1 MGRTALAMLLCAAA
15 LVAAAAITPARA
27 QTCLVD
33 VLGIAVVEPVA
44 ATEEAKAVAR
54 DIADLIAGRLESDAL
69 FARIPAE
76 VFPQGPQDIRG
87 RPNWLD
93 WRRVRADILMTGDLV
108 LLSNGEYEFRFRVWD
123 IRFER
128 EITNIVTMAPGKDW
142 DRVADALH
150 TTLTERV
157 VDVAATRCRPPE
169 GQRANPF
176 RRLTA

>member
-1 MGRTALAMLLCAAA
+1 MGRLALATFCAAA
-15 LVAAAAITPARA
+15 VLASLSGKPARA

-33 VLGIAVVEPVA
+33 VLGIAVLEPVA
-44 ATEEAKAVAR
+44 TTEEARAVGR
-54 DIADLIAGRLESDAL
+54 DIANVVAARLETDAL

-76 VFPQGPQDIRG
+76 VFPQAPRDIRG
-87 RPNWLD
+87 RPSWTD
-93 WRRVRADILMTGDLV
+93 WRRVRADILMTGELV
-108 LLSNGEYEFRFRVWD
+108 LLSNGEHEFRFRVWD

-128 EITNIVTMAPGKDW
+128 EITNVVTMAPGKDW

-150 TTLTERV
+150 KTLTERV
-157 VDVAATRCRPPE
+157 VDIAATRCRPPE